1 MAKKTV
7 DPFDKF
13 REATLGQK
21 SSPLSDALTVKTSK
35 PEVKE
40 TPEVNTTPS
49 PVSNPVSPTLSQN
62 SAAFDKISKNANREL
77 VSFHISKETKKKL
90 NLLKVELEKSLG
102 DLYNEAIDDLL
113 AKYNRK

>member
-1 MAKKTV
+1 MAKKTI

-21 SSPLSDALTVKTSK
+21 SSPLSDALSAKTQKQEPVEAPAPAPSK
-35 PEVKE
+35 VE
-40 TPEVNTTPS
+40 T
-49 PVSNPVSPTLSQN
+49 VSPTLSQN
-62 SAAFDKISKNANREL
+62 SSALEKISKNANREL

-113 AKYNRK
+113 AKYNKR